1 MNQNNGNVQ
10 LNLVRNEFNNSV
22 KVKSFW
28 EKQKKSLGLILE
40 DLEVFSMMAS

>member
-22 KVKSFW
+22 KVKSFLG
-28 EKQKKSLGLILE
+28 KTKKVAWTDFRRFRSI
-40 DLEVFSMMAS
+40 